1 MFIDFMAERNGTI
14 RHTCVPFGNTP
25 SPFLLNATI
34 KHHLNKYP
42 QTSVV
47 QDLKADM
54 YTDNWLSG
62 ADSAIEASEKF
73 CQARSIFADAG
84 MDLTKLVSNSL
95 LITSKSHDKVFFI
108 SSDEPNTVLGLK

>member
-1 MFIDFMAERNGTI
+1 MRFTR
-14 RHTCVPFGNTP
+14 VSFGNTA

-34 KHHLNKYP
+34 KHHLDKYS

-54 YTDNWLSG
+54 YTDNWLIG
-62 ADSAIEASEKF
+62 ADSAIEASGKF
-73 CQARSIFADAG
+73 CQARSIFSDAS

-95 LITSKSHDKVFFI
+95 LITSRSPDKVSFI